1 MRLPILILAAS
12 LLAGCGTPEQAAS
25 GDSTST
31 AEVMPGSDGFAGV
44 QVPDSPPAP
53 SLALTEHGGQPF
65 SLASQQGK
73 VVLLFFGYTNCPD
86 ICPNTM
92 ATWVRAKKQ
101 LGADTAKVRFVFV
114 TVDPERDTPEVAQ
127 RYAKQF
133 DSSFVGLS
141 GTPAQLDS
149 LQQAFRVT
157 SYREPSPA
165 HGGAATSGQ
174 DEHAMHG
181 APYTMVHASRVFVID
196 AKGRWRLVEPAGA
209 SAEVLLGDLRKILGT

>member
-1 MRLPILILAAS
+1 MRTLVILLAAA
-12 LLAGCGTPEQAAS
+12 LLTACTPNDSSS

-31 AEVMPGSDGFAGV
+31 AEVMPGADGFAGV
-44 QVPDSPPAP
+44 QVPESPAAPA
-53 SLALTEHGGQPF
+53 LALTEHGGQRF

-101 LGADTAKVRFVFV
+101 LGADTSKVRFVFV
-114 TVDPERDTPEVAQ
+114 TVDPERDTPEAAQ

-133 DSSFVGLS
+133 DPSFVGLS

-174 DEHAMHG
+174 DEHAAHG

-196 AKGRWRLVEPAGA
+196 AQGRWRLVEPAGA
-209 SAEVLLGDLRKILGT
+209 SAEVLLGDLRKILAG